1 MSEPV
6 KESWL
11 QWVALATTILAVAA
25 AISSL
30 KASSYSTRVQ
40 VHTTEEANQ
49 WAYFQAKSIKEHGFR
64 LNKDVLTAVGLME
77 IQNHKMRDFLSAKE
91 KEYNVEI
98 ARYEQ
103 ERQQIKADAE
113 IIVKEQTLF
122 KRHNENFALAVMLL
136 QIAIML
142 SAVGALIKKKSAWFA
157 GIAIGAVGL
166 IYMVN
171 GFFLIF

>member
-1 MSEPV
+1 MSEPI

-11 QWVALATTILAVAA
+11 QWVALTTTILAVAA

-40 VHTTEEANQ
+40 IHTTEEANQ
-49 WAYFQAKSIKEHGFR
+49 WAYYQAKSVKEHGFR
-64 LNKDVLTAVGLME
+64 LNNDVLTIVGLME
-77 IQNHKMRDFLSAKE
+77 IKNHKINNFLRAKE
-91 KEYNVEI
+91 KEYNGEI
-98 ARYEQ
+98 TRYEK
-103 ERQQIKADAE
+103 ERQQIKTDAE
-113 IIVKEQTLF
+113 KIVKEQTLF

-157 GIAIGAVGL
+157 GLGIGVVGL
-166 IYMVN
+166 IYMIN
-171 GFFLIF
+171 GFFLVF